1 MASAPKTILLVDDDN
16 DIIESMRTV
25 LESKGYKVMVA
36 RDGNAGVAACK
47 SMQVDVVLSDV
58 VMPGIDGYELCR
70 QIKTNGDT
78 AGVPVIL
85 LTSLA
90 DPMDIVRGLECGA
103 DNFIRKP
110 YDASYLISRVR
121 RLIENQAQRG
131 SRKLTM
137 GVDVLIMGRKFT
149 VNSEKEQMLDLLIST
164 FEEVLRSREREY
176 ETRLREE
183 TVRESHR
190 FLQSTLDALSAQIAI
205 VDSQGTVMAVNA
217 PWRRFSAAFPWQESG
232 VGQKYLAL
240 WEQAF
245 APNLDDAQRILD
257 GVRSVLEGQNA
268 FFAADYPTKIGKAA
282 GWFSVEATRFNDR
295 GVALVAIEQQDI
307 TARKQLEQQFQQS
320 QKMEAIGQLAGGVAH
335 DFNNLLTVIGGYAEM
350 LVDVL
355 PPDDVRRDDV
365 AEIIRAADTASALTR
380 QLLAFSRRQVSQP
393 RVLEINGVVAE
404 LDNMLRRLIGEDIA
418 YATVLA
424 HDVGRVFAD
433 PSQMHQILMNL
444 AVNAR
449 DAMPKGG
456 KLTIATANAF
466 LDAAYASAH
475 TGVVPGRYVMLAVTD
490 SGTGMDADT
499 QARIFEPFFT
509 TKGAGNGTG
518 LGLSTVYGIV
528 QQSSGHVWVYS
539 EIGLGT
545 TFKVYLPR
553 VDAQPAEEAKRG
565 PSPSSRPR
573 SQTVLVVEDNDAVR
587 VMLVRILRT
596 AGYQVFEA
604 GEPGRAREICAQH
617 PGIHVLLS
625 DVVMPNMNGIELVTE
640 LRKTRPEMRAVLMS
654 GYSGAAMTSHGQL
667 PVDAAFLEKPF
678 TPDSVLAKIRSVL
691 D

>member
-1 MASAPKTILLVDDDN
+1 MNKILIVEDSPTQAQSLALL
-16 DIIESMRTV
+16 
-25 LESKGYKVMVA
+25 LESEGFAVEVA

-47 SMQVDVVLSDV
+47 RAHVDVVLSDV

-70 QIKTNGDT
+70 QIKTHGDT

-121 RLIENQAQRG
+121 RLIDNQAQRG

-205 VDSQGTVMAVNA
+205 VDSHGTVMAVNA
-217 PWRRFSAAFPWQESG
+217 PWRRFAAAFPWEESG
-232 VGQKYLAL
+232 VGQKYLVL

-245 APNLDDAQRILD
+245 ALDLEDAERIMS
-257 GVRSVLEGQNA
+257 GMRAVLEGQTA
-268 FFAADYPTKIGKAA
+268 FFAAEYPTKIGKTS
-282 GWFSVEATRFNDR
+282 GWFSVEATRFTDR
-295 GVALVAIEQQDI
+295 GTALCAIEQQDI
-307 TARKQLEQQFQQS
+307 TARKLLEQQFQQS

-355 PPDDVRRDDV
+355 PPDDARRSDV
-365 AEIIRAADTASALTR
+365 TEIIRAADTASALTR

-393 RVLEINGVVAE
+393 RVLEINGAVAD
-404 LDNMLRRLIGEDIA
+404 LDNMLRRLIGEDIV

-424 HDVGRVFAD
+424 PDVGRVFAD
-433 PSQMHQILMNL
+433 PSQVQQILMNL

-475 TGVVPGRYVMLAVTD
+475 AGVVPGRYVMLAVTD
-490 SGTGMDADT
+490 SGTGMDAET
-499 QARIFEPFFT
+499 QARIFEPFYT
-509 TKGAGNGTG
+509 TKGAGKGTG

-528 QQSSGHVWVYS
+528 QQSNGHIGVYS
-539 EIGLGT
+539 ELGLGT

-553 VDAQPAEEAKRG
+553 VDAQPAEQGTRFASVPVRA
-565 PSPSSRPR
+565 R

-587 VMLVRILRT
+587 VMLVRILRG
-596 AGYQVFEA
+596 AGYHVLEA
-604 GEPGRAREICAQH
+604 DEPGRAREICAQ
-617 PGIHVLLS
+617 PATIHVLLS
-625 DVVMPNMNGIELVTE
+625 DVVMPNMNGVELVAE
-640 LRKTRPEMRAVLMS
+640 LRKARPEMRAVLMS

-667 PVDAAFLEKPF
+667 PTDVAFLEKPF
-678 TPDSVLAKIRSVL
+678 TPDSVLAKIRSAL

>member
-1 MASAPKTILLVDDDN
+1 MNKILVVEDSPTQAQSLALL
-16 DIIESMRTV
+16 
-25 LESKGYKVMVA
+25 LESEGFSVDLA

-47 SMQVDVVLSDV
+47 STHVDVVLSDV

-70 QIKTNGDT
+70 QIKTHPET
-78 AGVPVIL
+78 SGVPVIL

-205 VDSQGTVMAVNA
+205 VDSTGTVMAVNA
-217 PWRRFSAAFPWQESG
+217 PWRRFAAAFPWPESG
-232 VGQKYLAL
+232 VGQKYIAL

-245 APNLDDAQRILD
+245 ASDLDDAQRILD
-257 GVRSVLEGQNA
+257 GMGSVLDGQTA
-268 FFAADYPTKIGKAA
+268 FFAADYPTRIAKAA
-282 GWFSVEATRFNDR
+282 GWFSVEVTRFNDR
-295 GVALVAIEQQDI
+295 GAALVAIEQQDI
-307 TARKQLEQQFQQS
+307 SARKQLEHQFQQS

-350 LVDVL
+350 LIDVL
-355 PPDDVRRDDV
+355 PPDDARRSDV

-393 RVLEINGVVAE
+393 RVLEINHVVAD

-418 YATVLA
+418 YATVLN

-433 PSQMHQILMNL
+433 PSQIQQILMNL

-466 LDAAYASAH
+466 LDAAYAAAH
-475 TGVVPGRYVMLAVTD
+475 AGVVPGRYVMLAVTD
-490 SGTGMDADT
+490 SGSGMDPET
-499 QARIFEPFFT
+499 QERIFEPFFT
-509 TKGAGNGTG
+509 TKGAGKGTG

-528 QQSSGHVWVYS
+528 QQSNGHIWVYS
-539 EIGLGT
+539 ELGLGT

-553 VDAQPAEEAKRG
+553 NDAQPAEEAKRG
-565 PSPSSRPR
+565 ASGSVRPR

-587 VMLVRILRT
+587 VMLVRILRG
-596 AGYQVFEA
+596 AGYHVLEA
-604 GEPGRAREICAQH
+604 DEPGRAREICAQH
-617 PGIHVLLS
+617 PGINVLLS
-625 DVVMPNMNGIELVTE
+625 DVVMPNMNGIELVGE

-667 PVDAAFLEKPF
+667 PADVAFLEKPF

>member
-1 MASAPKTILLVDDDN
+1 
-16 DIIESMRTV
+16 E
-25 LESKGYKVMVA
+25 
-36 RDGNAGVAACK
+36 
-47 SMQVDVVLSDV
+47 
-58 VMPGIDGYELCR
+58 
-70 QIKTNGDT
+70 QI
-78 AGVPVIL
+78 
-85 LTSLA
+85 
-90 DPMDIVRGLECGA
+90 
-103 DNFIRKP
+103 
-110 YDASYLISRVR
+110 
-121 RLIENQAQRG
+121 
-131 SRKLTM
+131 
-137 GVDVLIMGRKFT
+137 
-149 VNSEKEQMLDLLIST
+149 LDLLIST

-205 VDSQGTVMAVNA
+205 VDNTGTVMAVNA
-217 PWRRFSAAFPWQESG
+217 PWRRFAAAFPWPESG
-232 VGQKYLAL
+232 VGQKYIAL

-245 APNLDDAQRILD
+245 ASDLDDAQRILD
-257 GVRSVLEGQNA
+257 GMGSVLEGQTA
-268 FFAADYPTKIGKAA
+268 FFAADYPTKIAKAA
-282 GWFSVEATRFNDR
+282 GWFSVEVTRFNDR
-295 GVALVAIEQQDI
+295 GAPLAAIEQQDI

-350 LVDVL
+350 LIEVL
-355 PPDDVRRDDV
+355 PTDDARRDDV

-393 RVLEINGVVAE
+393 RVLEINHVVAD

-418 YATVLA
+418 YATVLN

-433 PSQMHQILMNL
+433 PSQIQQILMNL

-475 TGVVPGRYVMLAVTD
+475 AGVVPGRYVMLAVTD
-490 SGTGMDADT
+490 SGSGMDLET
-499 QARIFEPFFT
+499 QERIFEPFFT
-509 TKGAGNGTG
+509 TKAAGKGTG

-528 QQSSGHVWVYS
+528 QQSHGHIWVYS

-553 VDAQPAEEAKRG
+553 NDAQPEEEAKRAA
-565 PSPSSRPR
+565 SVSVRPR

-587 VMLVRILRT
+587 VMLVRILRS
-596 AGYQVFEA
+596 AGYHVLEA
-604 GEPGRAREICAQH
+604 AEPGRAREICAQH
-617 PGIHVLLS
+617 SGIHVLLS
-625 DVVMPNMNGIELVTE
+625 DVVMPNMNGVELVGE
-640 LRKTRPEMRAVLMS
+640 LRKSRPEMRAVLMS

-667 PVDAAFLEKPF
+667 PADVAFLEKPF

>member
-1 MASAPKTILLVDDDN
+1 MNKILVVEDSPTQAQSLALL
-16 DIIESMRTV
+16 
-25 LESKGYKVMVA
+25 LEAEGFAVELA
-36 RDGNAGVAACK
+36 RDGQAGLAACAE
-47 SMQVDVVLSDV
+47 MNVDVVLSDV

-70 QIKTNGDT
+70 LIKTDRKT
-78 AGVPVIL
+78 AHIPVIL

-110 YDASYLISRVR
+110 YDAAYLVNRVR

-183 TVRESHR
+183 TMRESHR

-205 VDSQGTVMAVNA
+205 VDAAGTVMAVNA
-217 PWRRFSAAFPWQESG
+217 PWRRFAAAFTWPESG
-232 VGQKYLAL
+232 VGQNYLAL
-240 WEQAF
+240 WEKAF
-245 APNLDDAQRILD
+245 ATDLENAQRIIE
-257 GVRSVLEGQNA
+257 GVRGVLEGQTSY
-268 FFAADYPTKIGKAA
+268 FTADYPTRIGKVA
-282 GWFSVEATRFNDR
+282 GWFSLEATRFNDR
-295 GVALVAIEQQDI
+295 GTALCAIEQQDI

-355 PPDDVRRDDV
+355 PADDARRHDV
-365 AEIIRAADTASALTR
+365 NEIIRAADTASALTR

-393 RVLEINGVVAE
+393 RVIAINSVVAD

-424 HDVGRVFAD
+424 PNVGRVFAD
-433 PSQMHQILMNL
+433 PNQVQQILMNL

-449 DAMPKGG
+449 DAMPRGG
-456 KLTIATANAF
+456 KLTVATANAF
-466 LDAAYASAH
+466 LDASYAAAH
-475 TGVVPGRYVMLAVTD
+475 AGVVPGRYVMLAVTD
-490 SGTGMDADT
+490 SGTGMDAET

-509 TKGAGNGTG
+509 TKGAGKGTG

-528 QQSSGHVWVYS
+528 QQSEGHVWVYS
-539 EIGLGT
+539 ELGHGT

-553 VDAQPAEEAKRG
+553 VDAAQLADSQRPPAATV
-565 PSPSSRPR
+565 RPR
-573 SQTVLVVEDNDAVR
+573 SQTILVVEDNDAVR
-587 VMLVRILRT
+587 VMLSRILRG
-596 AGYQVFEA
+596 AGYAVLEA
-604 GEPGRAREICAQH
+604 GDPSRAREICTQPSANIQL
-617 PGIHVLLS
+617 LLS
-625 DVVMPNMNGIELVTE
+625 DVVMPNMNGIELVHE
-640 LRKTRPEMRAVLMS
+640 LRATRPELRAVLMS

-667 PVDAAFLEKPF
+667 PPDTSFLEKPF
-678 TPDSVLAKIRSVL
+678 TPDTVLAKIRAAL